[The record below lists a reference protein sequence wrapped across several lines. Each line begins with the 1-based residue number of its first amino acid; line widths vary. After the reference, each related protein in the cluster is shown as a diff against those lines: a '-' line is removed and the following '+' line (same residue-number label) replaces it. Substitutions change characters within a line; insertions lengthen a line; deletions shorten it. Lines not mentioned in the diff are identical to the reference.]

1 MAEIDL
7 QKASF
12 LTDAKRVRGLGASGG
27 GTAHHRATT
36 YTSVAL
42 AVLVPLFLLTFGRI
56 LGAPLPEVIAY
67 YQRPFPAIVA
77 ILTLG
82 IGWWHFAQGV
92 QVLLEDY
99 TRGQTRKWS
108 TVAAKCLSL
117 FAAAAGVYALIR
129 IAL

>member
-1 MAEIDL
+1 MAELDVNR
-7 QKASF
+7 ARY
-12 LTDAKRVRGLGASGG
+12 LTDRKQVSGLGSARSG
-27 GTAHHRATT
+27 TQHHQRVT

-42 AVLVPLFLLTFGRI
+42 LVLVPLFLFTFGRV
-56 LGAPLPEVIAY
+56 LGAPAVEVLAY

-99 TRGQTRKWS
+99 TRSQTRKWS
-108 TVAAKCLSL
+108 ILAAKCLSL

>member
-1 MAEIDL
+1 MPELSAPR
-7 QKASF
+7 F
-12 LTDAKRVRGLGASGG
+12 LTDRKQVSGLGSARSG
-27 GTAHHRATT
+27 TKHHIAVT

-42 AVLVPLFLLTFGRI
+42 AVLVPLFLLTFGRV
-56 LGAPLPEVIAY
+56 LGEPYPIVQAY
-67 YQRPFPAIVA
+67 FTRPFPAIVA
-77 ILTLG
+77 LLTLG

-108 TVAAKCLSL
+108 ILAAKCLSL